1 MKKWISLF
9 LSVLMCM
16 MCFNFSVFAEE
27 NENNISL
34 LASASEMDSQGKVQ
48 VSISITKNPGLNNM
62 GFEVSLEGFKLIG
75 CEIHTLTGTNTNL
88 VNDTT
93 STSDLPTDE
102 PFPISLV
109 SVDPMVDTDAVGTF
123 ATLTYQKKDSVS
135 YGVKTLQFNFSNPF
149 GVSSSDWNKV
159 MGFNEMESVNVL
171 VPDPT
176 YINQLSSITGT
187 IFKMGDELT
196 FSQDFSV
203 HARTYGG
210 EDIELEP
217 DFYSVTSTSDGA
229 LITVIKNYYGTA
241 PTLNVS
247 ATAKAATSITL
258 NPTTVSAT
266 VGDTKE
272 SIASKVKYTARYND
286 GSTSEGKEVTA
297 AMLGEIDLSTSGQK
311 TVTVTA
317 EGQTA
322 TLTVDVAEHEHTP
335 GEVQGTNKDATCT
348 EPGSIQYWECTQCHQ
363 KFSDEACTQPIETD
377 VIPALG
383 HKLTHHPEVPATCKS
398 DGTEEYWGCERCT
411 LLFSDAEGKNNI
423 SAPKTITRLGHNLVK
438 QDEVPA
444 TCTTAGTEAY
454 WSCSRCSKLFSDE
467 NGAVE
472 IASPTEITALGHNMT
487 HHKAIPSNCTVNG
500 QIEYWS
506 CDRCEKNFADA
517 EGNTVVETLDAPL
530 ASHTLTETEAVPPT
544 TTASGNE
551 AYWTCSVCNQMF
563 ADETGSNK
571 LDTIPVIPSLE
582 DTVEATTP
590 QTSVNDTTVEAAVQT
605 ISNQINAL
613 LPEGYTAT
621 VNVTE
626 GGYTAPVAGTA
637 DNLKGTAGSITYTV
651 TITSDTDASDT
662 VTTEAKTLTIT
673 AQEYVAPS
681 APSYTIT
688 VSGAYADKTTA
699 KAGETVTVTA
709 PYRYGYRFAGWY
721 TSSNLDLPDRSP
733 VSFVMPNGNVTIEA
747 VYTRVIYYPTVDYD
761 PPVRPSRPESEPN
774 EVEDGWHG
782 DQYYL
787 DGEPVTGWLEIEHGE
802 WYYFDRTGSM
812 VTGWELVDNT
822 WYYMYDSGV
831 MATGWVKVD
840 GSWYYLKDSGAMATG
855 WLWVDNNWYYLSGSG
870 AMKTGWV
877 WVGGSWYYL
886 SGSGAMKTGWVYVGN
901 KWYFLKSGGAMAT
914 GWLEWNGNW
923 YYLNNPN
930 GDMAV
935 DTQTPDGYYVNSD
948 GIWVR

>member
-1 MKKWISLF
+1 MSKSKTKIMSLF
-9 LSVLMCM
+9 CVFAMI
-16 MCFNFSVFAEE
+16 FSMFSTGIVVHAEE
-27 NENNISL
+27 NGSIELVTEASTVIVSPDSSNEAFNVDVVITENPGIVCIGFVLPDELLTNFDVVVSDGDVFQGFQTVGGSSNHWAWDDIMSSENYTNTGVVLKLSLTPKNGITSGTYNIGVNL
-34 LASASEMDSQGKVQ
+34 SQDDTLGNDGITPYYVPFNIIPCSVSVVQ
-48 VSISITKNPGLNNM
+48 STDIKSISAEGTIYYDGSAYTTGS
-62 GFEVSLEGFKLIG
+62 GFRV
-75 CEIHTLTGTNTNL
+75 T
-88 VNDTT
+88 
-93 STSDLPTDE
+93 
-102 PFPISLV
+102 
-109 SVDPMVDTDAVGTF
+109 
-123 ATLTYQKKDSVS
+123 ATLYDGSTK
-135 YGVKTLQFNFSNPF
+135 
-149 GVSSSDWNKV
+149 
-159 MGFNEMESVNVL
+159 E
-171 VPDPT
+171 
-176 YINQLSSITGT
+176 LSSTEYSISGTDSTAIITYTGSNY
-187 IFKMGDELT
+187 I
-196 FSQDFSV
+196 
-203 HARTYGG
+203 G
-210 EDIELEP
+210 EAP
-217 DFYSVTSTSDGA
+217 KA
-229 LITVIKNYYGTA
+229 TVNTTA
-241 PTLNVS
+241 KE
-247 ATAKAATSITL
+247 ATAITL

-286 GSTSEGKEVTA
+286 GSTSEEKQVTA
-297 AMLGEIDLSTSGQK
+297 AMLGDIDLSTPGQK

-317 EGQTA
+317 EGRTA
-322 TLTVDVAEHEHTP
+322 TLTVDVTEHTHTP

-348 EPGSIQYWECTQCHQ
+348 EPGSIQYWVCSICNQM
-363 KFSDEACTQPIETD
+363 FADEACTQPIETD
-377 VIPALG
+377 VIPPLE
-383 HKLTHHPEVPATCKS
+383 HSLTHHPEVPATCTS
-398 DGTEEYWGCERCT
+398 DGTEEYWECERCT

-423 SAPKTITRLGHNLVK
+423 STPETITRLGHNLVK
-438 QDEVPA
+438 HEEVPA

-454 WSCSRCSKLFSDE
+454 WSCSRCGKLFSDE

-472 IASPTEITALGHNMT
+472 IASPTEITALGHHMT
-487 HHKAIPSNCTVNG
+487 HHEAIPSTCIVNG

-506 CDRCEKNFADA
+506 CDRCGKNFVDA
-517 EGNTVVETLDAPL
+517 EGNTVAETLVAPL
-530 ASHTLTETEAVPPT
+530 ASHTLTETKAVPPT

-551 AYWTCSVCNQMF
+551 AFWTCSVCNQMF

-571 LDTIPVIPSLE
+571 LDTIPVIPSLGE
-582 DTVEATTP
+582 TVEATTP

-605 ISNQINAL
+605 ISNQIDAL

-621 VNVTE
+621 VNVAE

-637 DNLKGTAGSITYTV
+637 DNPKGTAGSITYTV

-747 VYTRVIYYPTVDYD
+747 VYTHVIYYPTVDYD
-761 PPVRPSRPESEPN
+761 PPLRPSRPESEPN

-840 GSWYYLKDSGAMATG
+840 GSWYFLKSSGAMATG

-877 WVGGSWYYL
+877 
-886 SGSGAMKTGWVYVGN
+886 YVGN
-901 KWYFLKSGGAMAT
+901 KWYFLKSSGAMAT

-935 DTQTPDGYYVNSD
+935 DTRTPDGYYVNSD

>member
-1 MKKWISLF
+1 MTSERNKIFSLLCAIMVLISF
-9 LSVLMCM
+9 FPTSAFQTYAAETGSIELSTQTSQVILDS
-16 MCFNFSVFAEE
+16 NGNAESIE
-27 NENNISL
+27 VEVNISQNPGIYAIEFILPDTL
-34 LASASEMDSQGKVQ
+34 LNNFDVSVSDGDILGPFENVKNTNRWGWFDLMAASDSTATGVALRLTLKPKAGLSTQNYEIGLQLYSDSTFNMNGELISFSITPCTISVVQ
-48 VSISITKNPGLNNM
+48 STDIKSISAEGTIYYDGSAYTTGS
-62 GFEVSLEGFKLIG
+62 GFRV
-75 CEIHTLTGTNTNL
+75 T
-88 VNDTT
+88 
-93 STSDLPTDE
+93 
-102 PFPISLV
+102 
-109 SVDPMVDTDAVGTF
+109 
-123 ATLTYQKKDSVS
+123 ATLYDGSTK
-135 YGVKTLQFNFSNPF
+135 
-149 GVSSSDWNKV
+149 
-159 MGFNEMESVNVL
+159 E
-171 VPDPT
+171 
-176 YINQLSSITGT
+176 LSSTEYSISGTDSTAIITYTGSNY
-187 IFKMGDELT
+187 I
-196 FSQDFSV
+196 
-203 HARTYGG
+203 G
-210 EDIELEP
+210 EAP
-217 DFYSVTSTSDGA
+217 KA
-229 LITVIKNYYGTA
+229 TVITTA
-241 PTLNVS
+241 KE
-247 ATAKAATSITL
+247 ATAITL

-286 GSTSEGKEVTA
+286 GSTSEEKEVTA

-383 HKLTHHPEVPATCKS
+383 HKLTHHPEVPATCTS

-454 WSCSRCSKLFSDE
+454 WFCSRCSKLFSDE

-506 CDRCEKNFADA
+506 CDRCRKNFADA

-530 ASHTLTETEAVPPT
+530 ASHMLTETEAIAPT

-551 AYWTCSVCNQMF
+551 AFWTCSVCNQMF

-571 LDTIPVIPSLE
+571 LDTIPVIPSLG

-621 VNVTE
+621 VNVAE
-626 GGYTAPVAGTA
+626 SGYTAPVAGTA
-637 DNLKGTAGSITYTV
+637 DNPKGTAGSITYTV
-651 TITSDTDASDT
+651 TITSDTDVSDT

-877 WVGGSWYYL
+877 WVDGSWYYL

-935 DTQTPDGYYVNSD
+935 DTRTPDGYYVNSD